1 MALLHL
7 LARHARL
14 CLVGGLL
21 VGLAFPGLAQALRGW
36 LPQMVAT
43 LLFLTA
49 FRVGALAMLGS
60 LALGRR
66 TLGVVLVLQVVLPL
80 AGLAI
85 CAVLGV
91 RDTPFGLAIVLM
103 LCAPSVTGAPN
114 FAIMAGQDPAPAMRV
129 LVLGTLLFPLTVL
142 PVLSLLPQLGGA
154 WAALAAVLWLIA
166 VIMLSVVGG
175 FCLRAVALPN
185 PTDPQIRALDGVS
198 ALALAIIV
206 VGLMSAIGPL
216 LRSDPARLG
225 LWVAAVSAANF
236 ALQLAS
242 LAVLRRWSA
251 EGWAVPVSI
260 VAGNRNIALFLVAL
274 PSGVTDPLLLFI
286 GCYQIPMYLTPILLR
301 RLHDR

>member
-1 MALLHL
+1 
-7 LARHARL
+7 
-14 CLVGGLL
+14 
-21 VGLAFPGLAQALRGW
+21 
-36 LPQMVAT
+36 MVAT

-49 FRVGALAMLGS
+49 FRVGPRAALGG
-60 LALGRR
+60 LALGWR
-66 TLGVVLVLQVVLPL
+66 TLGVVLVLQVALPL

-85 CAVLGV
+85 CAALGAL
-91 RDTPFGLAIVLM
+91 DTPFGLAIVLM

-129 LVLGTLLFPLTVL
+129 LVLGTVLFPLTVL

-154 WAALAAVLWLIA
+154 SAALSAVLWLIA
-166 VIMLSVVGG
+166 VTMLSVVGG
-175 FCLRAVALPN
+175 FCARAVALPR
-185 PTDPQIRALDGVS
+185 PTERQIRALDGIS
-198 ALALAIIV
+198 ALALSIIV
-206 VGLMSAIGPL
+206 IGLMSAIGPL

-225 LWVAAVSAANF
+225 LWVVAVSAANF
-236 ALQLAS
+236 GLQLAS

-301 RLHDR
+301 RFHDR